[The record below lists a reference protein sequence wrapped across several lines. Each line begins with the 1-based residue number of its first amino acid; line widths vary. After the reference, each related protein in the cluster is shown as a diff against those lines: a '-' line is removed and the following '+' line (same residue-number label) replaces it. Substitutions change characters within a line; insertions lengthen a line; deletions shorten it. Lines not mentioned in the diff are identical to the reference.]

1 MEPGHGGP
9 SSFEI
14 VREFLEAHQGM
25 PPRPEEIMRLR
36 PALDDLVARLTRLH
50 RQYPGCAA
58 AKLSDEVLDLYRQAH
73 GQDGGLWRSTAS
85 LL

>member
-14 VREFLEAHQGM
+14 VREFLESHQGVKA
-25 PPRPEEIMRLR
+25 RPEELMRVR
-36 PALDDLVARLTRLH
+36 PALDDLIAKLTRLH
-50 RQYPGCAA
+50 RLYPECAA

-73 GQDGGLWRSTAS
+73 GQDGLWRSAAS